1 MNACGYFCMYDI
13 LILYETRDLT
23 LQRVASSAST
33 RFSSVLQ
40 KSVIV
45 GKIPRRI
52 YRYDVI
58 QLMNN

>member
-1 MNACGYFCMYDI
+1 MYDI